1 MVSMF
6 LLLLEVLFI
15 ALGSFRA
22 CQLIDRWIDR
32 WIAQRRPD
40 AVQDDC
46 AFGIKLNFGD
56 ITLSYWFPDRKACDD
71 FMVGFME
78 GAEQLLM
85 HYQRLGLAD
94 PDAWVDYTRAP
105 PHE

>member
-6 LLLLEVLFI
+6 LLLLGGLLI

-22 CQLIDRWIDR
+22 CQLIDRWI
-32 WIAQRRPD
+32 AQRRP
-40 AVQDDC
+40 AAAQDDC
-46 AFGIKLNFGD
+46 AFGIKLNIGD
-56 ITLSYWFPDRKACDD
+56 ITLSYWFPDRKASDD

-78 GAEQLLM
+78 GAEQLIM
-85 HYQRLGLAD
+85 HYQRLGLAG
-94 PDAWVDYTRAP
+94 PDAWVDYTRVP